1 VIKLAAILQTL
12 YVLLGALLFMVGLYL
27 LGTEGL
33 SGGLILLYHLLASL
47 LVVGIPSLL
56 GK

>member
-1 VIKLAAILQTL
+1 LF
-12 YVLLGALLFMVGLYL
+12 VLLGALLFMVGLYL